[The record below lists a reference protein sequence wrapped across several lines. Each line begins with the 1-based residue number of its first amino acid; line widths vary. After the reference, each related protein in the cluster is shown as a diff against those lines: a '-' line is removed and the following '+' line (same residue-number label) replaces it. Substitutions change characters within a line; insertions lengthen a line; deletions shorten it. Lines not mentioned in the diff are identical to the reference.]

1 MGWSS
6 YFDAL
11 SGDSQ
16 LHPEQAVHYV
26 QSLAQHVQL
35 RKSDCVLD
43 FGCGFGHVAQLL
55 APQVGQVFFW
65 DASSTMRLNA
75 THRTARLP
83 NVRLCDLSGMPERRP
98 QAHERGAFDVILV
111 NSVVQYITRDATT
124 AWLVRWR
131 EMLAPGG
138 TLVLSDL
145 ILPDQK
151 GLSDLIDVVRIGRR
165 LGSPLAATWHAFGNP
180 VRYWRTRHRA
190 PLTCLDR
197 EELDRLAARAGL
209 SVAVL
214 PRNLTHFRTRWS
226 AVLSQ
231 VHPSETSPPDT
242 PRPTS
247 TS

>member
-1 MGWSS
+1 MPRMGWSS

-16 LHPEQAVHYV
+16 LHAKQAADYV
-26 QSLAQHVQL
+26 QSLAQHVKL
-35 RKSDCVLD
+35 RTSDCVLD
-43 FGCGFGHVAQLL
+43 FGCGFGHVAELL
-55 APQVGQVFFW
+55 APQVRQVCFW
-65 DASSTMRLNA
+65 DASSPMRLN
-75 THRTARLP
+75 TTGRTARLP
-83 NVRLCDLSGMPERRP
+83 NVRLSDLSGMPERRP
-98 QAHERGAFDVILV
+98 LAHERSAFDVILV
-111 NSVVQYITRDATT
+111 NSVVQYITRDATS

-151 GLSDLIDVVRIGRR
+151 GLSDLIDVARLGRR

-180 VRYWRTRHRA
+180 VRYWRTRRRA
-190 PLTCLDR
+190 PLTCLDP
-197 EELDRLAARAGL
+197 EELDGMAAHAGL
-209 SVAVL
+209 SMAVL

-231 VHPSETSPPDT
+231 VHPRETSPPDG
-242 PRPTS
+242 PLA
-247 TS
+247 